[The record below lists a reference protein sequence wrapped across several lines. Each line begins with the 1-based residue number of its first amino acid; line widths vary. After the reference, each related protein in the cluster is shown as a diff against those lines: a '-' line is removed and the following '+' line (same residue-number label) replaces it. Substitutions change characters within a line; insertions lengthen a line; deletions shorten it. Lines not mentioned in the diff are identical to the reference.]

1 MVDKNRNLV
10 VISAPSGTG
19 KTTIVRR
26 LMQENKN
33 IRASVSYTTRNIR
46 PNETNG
52 LDYVFV
58 TVKTFESMIIQ
69 NMFLEFA
76 NVFGHYYGT
85 PTKETL
91 EALNQDYT
99 LILEIDW
106 QGAEQIRLKR
116 PGSLSVFVLPP
127 SKEELKKRLTSR
139 AMDSTDQIELRFQE
153 AIKDI
158 EQYSYF
164 DRVIVNNDIE
174 STCEEIMSLVNS
186 PHTSKP
192 AVSEE
197 ALAVIK
203 SFTELGGEK
212 I

>member
-1 MVDKNRNLV
+1 MVDKKGNLV

-19 KTTIVRR
+19 KTTIVKQ
-26 LMQENKN
+26 LMLNDKN
-33 IRASVSYTTRNIR
+33 IKASVSYTTRNIR
-46 PNETNG
+46 PNETHG

-58 TVKTFESMIIQ
+58 ALQTFESMIVQ

-76 NVFGHYYGT
+76 KVFDHFYGT

-91 EALNQDYT
+91 EALNQGYT
-99 LILEIDW
+99 IILEIDW
-106 QGAEQIRLKR
+106 QGAKQISLKR
-116 PGSLSVFVLPP
+116 PESMSIFLLPP

-139 AMDSTDQIELRFQE
+139 ATDSSEQIELRFQE

-164 DRVIVNNDIE
+164 DRVIINKNID
-174 STCEEIMSLVNS
+174 STCDEIISFVNKPNAS
-186 PHTSKP
+186 EP
-192 AVSEE
+192 AVNEE
-197 ALAVIK
+197 ALEVIR
-203 SFTELGGEK
+203 SF

>member
-19 KTTIVRR
+19 KTTIVRH

-33 IRASVSYTTRNIR
+33 IKASVSYTTRNIR

-116 PGSLSVFVLPP
+116 PESLSVFLLPP
-127 SKEELKKRLTSR
+127 SKEELKKRRPLNF
-139 AMDSTDQIELRFQE
+139 I
-153 AIKDI
+153 AII
-158 EQYSYF
+158 IAIIF
-164 DRVIVNNDIE
+164 I
-174 STCEEIMSLVNS
+174 
-186 PHTSKP
+186 
-192 AVSEE
+192 
-197 ALAVIK
+197 
-203 SFTELGGEK
+203 FLGFYLLNL
-212 I
+212 

>member
-1 MVDKNRNLV
+1 MINKNGNLV

-19 KTTIVRR
+19 KTTIVKQ
-26 LMQENKN
+26 LMLQNNN
-33 IRASVSYTTRNIR
+33 IKASVSYTTRNIR

-58 TVKTFESMIIQ
+58 TARTFESMIIQ

-91 EALNQDYT
+91 EALDQGLT
-99 LILEIDW
+99 IILEIDW
-106 QGAEQIRLKR
+106 QGAEQIHQKR
-116 PGSLSVFVLPP
+116 PESISIFLLPP
-127 SKEELKKRLTSR
+127 SKEELKKRLISR
-139 AMDSTDQIELRFQE
+139 ATDSSDQIELRFQE

-158 EQYSYF
+158 EQCSNF
-164 DRVIVNNDIE
+164 DQVIVNNDIG
-174 STCEEIMSLVNS
+174 STCKEIMSFINNIHNS
-186 PHTSKP
+186 EPTLNK
-192 AVSEE
+192 E

-203 SFTELGGEK
+203 SF

>member
-1 MVDKNRNLV
+1 MIDKKGTLL

-19 KTTIVRR
+19 KTTVVKQ
-26 LMQENKN
+26 LMLQNKN
-33 IRASVSYTTRNIR
+33 IKASVSYTTRTIR

-58 TVKTFESMIIQ
+58 AAKIFESMILQ

-91 EALNQDYT
+91 DALNRGYT
-99 LILEIDW
+99 IILEIDW

-116 PGSLSVFVLPP
+116 PESKSIFLLPP
-127 SKEELKKRLTSR
+127 SKEELKKRLTRR
-139 AMDSTDQIELRFQE
+139 ATDSSDQIELRFQE

-158 EQYSYF
+158 QQYKYF
-164 DRVIVNNDIE
+164 DRVIVNNDVGSTCQEIE
-174 STCEEIMSLVNS
+174 SYIDRIDNSEQNVN
-186 PHTSKP
+186 
-192 AVSEE
+192 EE
-197 ALAVIK
+197 ALAVIR
-203 SFTELGGEK
+203 SF

>member
-1 MVDKNRNLV
+1 MVDKNGNLI

-19 KTTIVRR
+19 KTTIVKQ
-26 LMQENKN
+26 LMLKNKN
-33 IRASVSYTTRNIR
+33 IRASVSYTTRNMR

-58 TVKTFESMIIQ
+58 TLQIFESMIIQ

-85 PTKETL
+85 PAKETL
-91 EALNQDYT
+91 EALNQGHT
-99 LILEIDW
+99 MILEIDW
-106 QGAEQIRLKR
+106 QGAAQIRIKR
-116 PGSLSVFVLPP
+116 PESMSIFLLPP
-127 SKEELKKRLTSR
+127 SKEELKKRLTNR
-139 AMDSTDQIELRFQE
+139 ATDSSDQIELRFQE

-158 EQYSYF
+158 VQYSNF
-164 DRVIVNNDIE
+164 DRVIVNNDID
-174 STCEEIMSLVNS
+174 STCEEIMSFINNFDS
-186 PHTSKP
+186 SEP
-192 AVSEE
+192 AVNKE

-203 SFTELGGEK
+203 SF

>member
-1 MVDKNRNLV
+1 
-10 VISAPSGTG
+10 
-19 KTTIVRR
+19 
-26 LMQENKN
+26 
-33 IRASVSYTTRNIR
+33 
-46 PNETNG
+46 
-52 LDYVFV
+52 
-58 TVKTFESMIIQ
+58 
-69 NMFLEFA
+69 MFLEFA

-99 LILEIDW
+99 LLLEIDW

-116 PGSLSVFVLPP
+116 PGSLSVFLLPP

-164 DRVIVNNDIE
+164 DRVIVNMI
-174 STCEEIMSLVNS
+174 LS
-186 PHTSKP
+186 PHVRKLCLWLTAP
-192 AVSEE
+192 TQPIQP
-197 ALAVIK
+197 LAKKHLRSSGVL
-203 SFTELGGEK
+203 LG
-212 I
+212 

>member
-1 MVDKNRNLV
+1 MVDKNGNLI

-19 KTTIVRR
+19 KTTIVKQ
-26 LMQENKN
+26 LMLKDKN
-33 IRASVSYTTRNIR
+33 IRASVSYTTRNMR

-58 TVKTFESMIIQ
+58 TLQIFESMIIQ

-76 NVFGHYYGT
+76 NVFDHYYGT

-91 EALNQDYT
+91 EALNQGHT
-99 LILEIDW
+99 IILEIDW
-106 QGAEQIRLKR
+106 QGAEQIRLRR
-116 PGSLSVFVLPP
+116 PESMSIFLLPP
-127 SKEELKKRLTSR
+127 SKEELKKRLTNR
-139 AMDSTDQIELRFQE
+139 ATDSSDQIELRFQE

-158 EQYSYF
+158 EQYSNF
-164 DRVIVNNDIE
+164 DRVIVNNDID
-174 STCEEIMSLVNS
+174 STCEEIMSFVNNL
-186 PHTSKP
+186 HTSEQ
-192 AVSEE
+192 AVNKE

-203 SFTELGGEK
+203 SF

>member
-1 MVDKNRNLV
+1 MVDKNGNLI

-19 KTTIVRR
+19 KTTIVKQ
-26 LMQENKN
+26 LMLKNKN
-33 IRASVSYTTRNIR
+33 IKASVSYTTRNMR
-46 PNETNG
+46 PTETNG
-52 LDYVFV
+52 LDYIFV
-58 TVKTFESMIIQ
+58 TLQIFESMIIQ

-85 PTKETL
+85 PIKETL
-91 EALNQDYT
+91 ETLNQDYT
-99 LILEIDW
+99 LLLEIDW

-116 PGSLSVFVLPP
+116 PGSLSVFLLPP

-186 PHTSKP
+186 PQPTNP

-197 ALAVIK
+197 ALAVIR
-203 SFTELGGEK
+203 SFTGLSGEK

>member
-19 KTTIVRR
+19 KTTIVRQ
-26 LMQENKN
+26 LMLDNDN
-33 IRASVSYTTRNIR
+33 IKASISYTTRSIR

-58 TVKTFESMIIQ
+58 TEKTFESMLIQ
-69 NMFLEFA
+69 NMFIEFA

-85 PTKETL
+85 TKKETS
-91 EALNQDYT
+91 EALDQGYT
-99 LILEIDW
+99 VILEIDW

-116 PGSLSVFVLPP
+116 PGSLSVFLLPP

-164 DRVIVNNDIE
+164 DRVIVNDDIE

-186 PHTSKP
+186 PQPTNP

-197 ALAVIK
+197 ALAVIR
-203 SFTELGGEK
+203 SFTGLSGEK